1 MAVQQVKEIV
11 DRLNGEPFW
20 MELSHLSFDEKEPLE
35 LMEILAKVLVYL
47 DPKHETDLRE
57 EKPDAMYQRI
67 AESLHVLGYSC
78 SFDIEFQ
85 QGLMSGDKNTVHP
98 IIYWLLCNLETLKK
112 RAYLAKFCVNL
123 EVPEEF
129 LREEHVY
136 EMYQQYKELQSQFKA
151 THSHVEQERQGRMN
165 PSDLQREVAQLDS
178 EREQLE
184 QKIQQLRTKS
194 EKEDGFQQLLQVTSM
209 LRKEQEEE
217 ARLQEKLAEQ
227 RYQLEQTEQLYIE
240 KSARL
245 REMREAQ
252 DQDGEGNAEA
262 MLKMLRSE
270 VQKSRQANARV
281 RRECEEKLARLS
293 QIDSALNEP
302 PVTKVDIDKLEVDI
316 DHMQKEIEDM
326 ERTISDHS
334 QDSRLAVYK
343 QQANLVAK
351 KKDLVLK
358 DKKQLEQERDDLSK
372 ELSTKEREYE
382 QMKGHK
388 FMKRD
393 EFKNYAASLR
403 DKSAKFKRLKGELS
417 DLRHEVAV
425 LTRTEQILQAK
436 DPTPA
441 GMRETE
447 AMIEKASVEKM
458 QADKAKGKTL
468 DEISDIVQKINAQ
481 LKEKKNKLAPQIKAL
496 RSRRQNFQQVEVKY
510 LEKKNAYDQAKSSV
524 DGDLSK
530 ISGEVRQLETEVLE
544 AEQAYHELNMQL
556 CAAESRL
563 QRAHHETRC
572 LRKEESY
579 SKDFGTL
586 AESYTAEIG
595 RLDELCRDLRKQQKN
610 VKDTHEGNL
619 KQKKAFSCL
628 EKLMKVKLKVA
639 KQEMQNLGDGRPATM
654 MYGTRAHLD
663 ASTAGV
669 ERLVIE

>member
-11 DRLNGEPFW
+11 DRLNGDPFW
-20 MELSHLSFDEKEPLE
+20 MDLSLVGFDEKEPFE
-35 LMEILAKVLVYL
+35 LMEILKRVLVHL
-47 DPKHETDLRE
+47 DTKHDTDLRE

-67 AESLHVLGYSC
+67 AEFLHILGYQC

-85 QGLMSGDKNTVHP
+85 QGVISGDKATIHP
-98 IIYWLLCNLETLKK
+98 ILYWLLSNLEQLRK

-129 LREEHVY
+129 LREEAVY
-136 EMYQQYKELQSQFKA
+136 EIYQQYKELQSQFKA
-151 THSHVEQERQGRMN
+151 THAHVEQERQGRMN
-165 PSDLQREVAQLDS
+165 PSDLQREVAQLDA
-178 EREQLE
+178 EREQLA
-184 QKIQQLRTKS
+184 QKIQHLRAKS
-194 EKEDGFQQLLQVTSM
+194 EKEEGFQVLLQATSM

-217 ARLQEKLAEQ
+217 ARLAEKLAEQ

-240 KSARL
+240 RSARL

-252 DQDGEGNAEA
+252 QQDGEGNAEA

-270 VQKSRQANARV
+270 VMKNREALSRV
-281 RRECEEKLARLS
+281 KKESEEKLQRLQ
-293 QIDSALNEP
+293 QIDSALSEP
-302 PVTKVDIDKLEVDI
+302 PVTKQDIDTMEGEIDTMQSQIQQLE
-316 DHMQKEIEDM
+316 Q
-326 ERTISDHS
+326 TINDSN
-334 QDSRLAVYK
+334 QDSRLHVYK

-351 KKDLVLK
+351 KKELVLK
-358 DKKQLEQERDDLSK
+358 EKKQLEDERDQLSM

-403 DKSAKFKRLKGELS
+403 DKSAKFKRLKAELS

-436 DPTPA
+436 DPTPS

-447 AMIEKASVEKM
+447 AMLEKASVEKS
-458 QADKAKGKTL
+458 QVDKAKGKTL
-468 DEISDIVQKINAQ
+468 DEISAIVQKINGQ

-496 RSRRQNFQQVEVKY
+496 RSVRQNFQQVEVKY
-510 LEKKNAYDQAKSSV
+510 LEKKSAYDQAKSSM
-524 DGDLSK
+524 DGELSK
-530 ISGEVRQLETEVLE
+530 VSGDVRQLESEVLE

-563 QRAHHETRC
+563 QRAHRERTRGGH
-572 LRKEESY
+572 
-579 SKDFGTL
+579 SKDHASL
-586 AESYTAEIG
+586 SEQYAAEIS
-595 RLDELCRDLRKQQKN
+595 RLDELCRDLRKQQKI
-610 VKDTHEGNL
+610 VKDSHEGNL
-619 KQKKAFSCL
+619 KQKKGFGQL
-628 EKLMKVKLKVA
+628 QKLMNIKLKVA
-639 KQEMQNLGDGRPATM
+639 KQEMQNLADGRPATM
-654 MYGTRAHLD
+654 MYGTRSVMD
-663 ASTAGV
+663 SSTAGV